1 MLTPTLYLKI
11 VNLEIIFKLQI
22 GKFPYQYRSGL
33 LPHSFNNMFLVTR
46 QVHSYGTRSSELF
59 YLPQCRTN
67 IRKFS
72 ISFQG
77 S

>member
-46 QVHSYGTRSSELF
+46 QVHSYGTRSSGLF
-59 YLPQCRTN
+59 IYHNAGL
-67 IRKFS
+67 I
-72 ISFQG
+72 
-77 S
+77 